1 MLDRRKLATDGAANI
16 GALIPLAVSGI
27 FINSIVVKVYGPAG
41 LGVFNTVLAIYIL
54 GSQLATLGVQFSVLN
69 AVAAERS
76 HGAAILS
83 SALVVVAAT
92 ALGTCLLLYLLF
104 GVIGAPIYAEPVR
117 NGLVLALPGLWF
129 FALNK
134 VLLNALNGAEANKL
148 YALLTG
154 ARHLLIAG
162 GLAVFVAFG
171 APAETLPTI
180 LSIAEGALIC
190 ATLCQA
196 RRIFPGLGIMGT
208 RTWAS
213 RHVVFGLHSLP
224 GGLATELNTRVD
236 VLVLGLFVPQASI
249 GLYSF
254 AAFFVEGLLQFPV
267 VARRLA
273 DPVLTRL
280 YLAADRQRLTQFLV
294 KGRNL
299 GAAAMGSIC
308 LSSAV
313 AYPWFATWLGD
324 GEVAK
329 QSWPVFCILLTGAF
343 AYGSYA
349 PMGGLFSQAGFPKRQ
364 SQVNLAILGLNLS
377 LNFALVPAYGVIG
390 AATATALSFG
400 LGAQYFRNL
409 VTRQFDIRF

>member
-1 MLDRRKLATDGAANI
+1 MLDRRKFATDGAANI
-16 GALIPLAVSGI
+16 GALVLLAASGL
-27 FINSIVVKVYGPAG
+27 FINSVIVKVYGPAG

-69 AVAAERS
+69 AVAGERS

-83 SALVVVAAT
+83 SALLVVAAT
-92 ALGTCLLLYLLF
+92 APATCLLLYLLF
-104 GVIGAPIYAEPVR
+104 GVVGAPLYGDAVR
-117 NGLVLALPGLWF
+117 TGLVLALPGLWL

-134 VLLNALNGAEANKL
+134 VLLNAFNGAEANTL

-162 GLAVFVAFG
+162 ALAVFVALG
-171 APAETLPTI
+171 ASSETLPAI

-190 ATLCQA
+190 ATLWQA
-196 RRIFPGLGIMGT
+196 RRIFPGLGLDAT
-208 RTWAS
+208 RAWAL
-213 RHVVFGLHSLP
+213 RHLTFGLHSLP

-236 VLVLGLFVPQASI
+236 VLVLGLFVPEASVGI
-249 GLYSF
+249 YSF
-254 AAFFVEGLLQFPV
+254 AAFFVEGLLQFPA
-267 VARRLA
+267 VARRLV
-273 DPVLTRL
+273 DPALTRL
-280 YLAADRQRLTQFLV
+280 YLSGDRQRLTQFLV
-294 KGRNL
+294 KGRNF
-299 GAAAMGSIC
+299 GAAAMALIC
-308 LSSAV
+308 LGSA
-313 AYPWFATWLGD
+313 ATYPWFATWLGD
-324 GEVAK
+324 GEIATR
-329 QSWPVFCILLTGAF
+329 SWPVFCVLLAGAF

-390 AATATALSFG
+390 AATATALSFA
-400 LGAQYFRNL
+400 LGAQYFRHL